1 MRCVMV
7 QTIVTAVI
15 IYGAT
20 ALDLFVLLLI
30 FFARAKT
37 REQYRDIYIGQ
48 YLGSFVLIGISL
60 FLAYVLNF
68 VPEKWVLGLLGL
80 IPIYFGLKVA
90 IFGDSDEEI
99 VEEQLEKRGLSK
111 LVKTVSLVVIGSCGA
126 DNIGLFVPYFIT
138 LNSRELLI
146 TLIVFILLIY
156 LLVLTAQKLLN
167 IGGIEEV
174 VEKYSRWAM
183 AIIYI
188 GLGVFIIFEN
198 KTIQTIVS
206 FF

>member
-1 MRCVMV
+1 MV